1 MIFSTNLKE
10 PDSILNKRGRGVFK
24 RGSILDRPGQDF
36 LQYLLV
42 GQLGSATSIS
52 HMPGSSVPRGNPVVL
67 SPEHELSCQERVH
80 KVKALGFFPRKQT
93 KWLFFLIT
101 FDFCPPPWKI
111 HQSISLVI
119 SGPVQRFR
127 AFSNWERWWFAT
139 SS

>member
-93 KWLFFLIT
+93 NKVTVFPHYLWFLSSAMKNT
-101 FDFCPPPWKI
+101 PVHFSS
-111 HQSISLVI
+111 HQWTSPKVSSVFKLGKMVI
-119 SGPVQRFR
+119 RHL
-127 AFSNWERWWFAT
+127 
-139 SS
+139 